1 METRYEL
8 THSELI
14 KVFEKW
20 DKEYLTSYA
29 GQKIT
34 DTVSDAPKQAKEFAR
49 LVLEVQSVKAGS
61 GN

>member
-1 METRYEL
+1 METKYEL

-14 KVFEKW
+14 KVFENW
-20 DKEYLTSYA
+20 DKEYLTGYPE
-29 GQKIT
+29 QKIT
-34 DTVSDAPKQAKEFAR
+34 DAASDAPKQAEKFAR